1 MQSPGIRLG
10 VAVSINAVAMLFL
23 AHALLSEADDFYLNA
38 SRAYVALIMMAPV
51 VITLLL
57 VAPALSGGGAVDYV
71 VLGVFAV
78 LLLAAL
84 ALAPAETMLAESSM
98 ATEAPAT
105 GVLAR
110 Y

>member
-57 VAPALSGGGAVDYV
+57 VAPALSGGAVDHV
-71 VLGVFAV
+71 ALGVFAV